1 METTG
6 YHEKRDERVE
16 QPGGIAKMGNTG
28 NPQLHIDYDRET
40 DTLWLGNG
48 RPTPNGEDIADA
60 VVVFFDDADRPNAV
74 TIDHAAELLL
84 PLLTAAKPAAPESKP
99 AAAAP
104 VKNAAAGG

>member
-1 METTG
+1 
-6 YHEKRDERVE
+6 
-16 QPGGIAKMGNTG
+16 MGNTG
-28 NPQLHIDYDRET
+28 NPQLRIDYDRET

-84 PLLTAAKPAAPESKP
+84 PLLTAGRPAAQDGQAGKKAE
-99 AAAAP
+99 P
-104 VKNAAAGG
+104 VKDAAVPPRPQKSPSAGG

>member
-1 METTG
+1 
-6 YHEKRDERVE
+6 
-16 QPGGIAKMGNTG
+16 MGNTG
-28 NPQLHIDYDRET
+28 NPQLRIDYDRET

-84 PLLTAAKPAAPESKP
+84 PILSAARPAAQDGKEGQAGKKAEPVKD
-99 AAAAP
+99 AAAEPARP
-104 VKNAAAGG
+104 QKSPAAGG

>member
-1 METTG
+1 
-6 YHEKRDERVE
+6 
-16 QPGGIAKMGNTG
+16 MGNTG
-28 NPQLHIDYDRET
+28 NPQLRIDYDRET

-84 PLLTAAKPAAPESKP
+84 PILTAARPDSKDGK
-99 AAAAP
+99 ASQAGKTAEP
-104 VKNAAAGG
+104 VKDAAEPPRPQKSPLAGG

>member
-1 METTG
+1 
-6 YHEKRDERVE
+6 
-16 QPGGIAKMGNTG
+16 MGNTG
-28 NPQLHIDYDRET
+28 NPQLRIDYDRET

-84 PLLTAAKPAAPESKP
+84 PILTAARPAAQDGKDDQ
-99 AAAAP
+99 AGKRAAP
-104 VKNAAAGG
+104 VKDAAESPRPQKSPATGD

>member
-1 METTG
+1 
-6 YHEKRDERVE
+6 
-16 QPGGIAKMGNTG
+16 MGDTG
-28 NPQLHIDYDRET
+28 NPQLRIDYDRET

-84 PLLTAAKPAAPESKP
+84 PILTAAR
-99 AAAAP
+99 AAAQDGKDGKAGQAGQKADP
-104 VKNAAAGG
+104 VKDAAAESPRPQKSPAAGG

>member
-1 METTG
+1 
-6 YHEKRDERVE
+6 
-16 QPGGIAKMGNTG
+16 MGNTG
-28 NPQLHIDYDRET
+28 NPQLRIDYDRET

-84 PLLTAAKPAAPESKP
+84 PILTAARPAAQDSKDGK
-99 AAAAP
+99 AGRKVEP
-104 VKNAAAGG
+104 VKDAAETPRTQKSPAAGG

>member
-1 METTG
+1 
-6 YHEKRDERVE
+6 
-16 QPGGIAKMGNTG
+16 MGNTG
-28 NPQLHIDYDRET
+28 NPQLRIDYDRET

-84 PLLTAAKPAAPESKP
+84 PILTAARPAATQDDQAGKRADPVKE
-99 AAAAP
+99 AAAESP
-104 VKNAAAGG
+104 RPQKSPAAGG

>member
-1 METTG
+1 
-6 YHEKRDERVE
+6 
-16 QPGGIAKMGNTG
+16 MGDTG
-28 NPQLHIDYDRET
+28 NPQLRIDYDRET

-84 PLLTAAKPAAPESKP
+84 PILTAARPAAQDGKEGKAGRKAEAVKDAAVEP
-99 AAAAP
+99 ARP
-104 VKNAAAGG
+104 QKSPLAGD

>member
-1 METTG
+1 
-6 YHEKRDERVE
+6 
-16 QPGGIAKMGNTG
+16 MGNTG
-28 NPQLHIDYDRET
+28 NPQLRIDYDRET

-84 PLLTAAKPAAPESKP
+84 PILTAARPAAQDGQAGQKAEPVKD
-99 AAAAP
+99 AAAEPARP
-104 VKNAAAGG
+104 QKSPAAGG